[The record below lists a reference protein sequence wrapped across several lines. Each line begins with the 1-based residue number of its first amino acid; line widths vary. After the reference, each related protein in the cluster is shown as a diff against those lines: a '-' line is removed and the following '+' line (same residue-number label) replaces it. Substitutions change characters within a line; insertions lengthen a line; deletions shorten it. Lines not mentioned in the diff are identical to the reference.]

1 MCGIVAFKGKSFDA
15 GKVVFEGL
23 KLLEYRGYD
32 SAGVALLSENKDLKI
47 FKKQGRV
54 ANSENLF
61 SEANIRSN
69 ISIGHTRWATHGEP
83 SDKNSHPILSFNKKF
98 TIVHNGIIENY
109 KELKKV
115 LEDEG
120 YSFLTDT
127 DTEVLVNFLESCISK
142 SSSVEEGLTFGLSKV
157 EGAYGIVIMDN
168 ENPENLY
175 AARKGS
181 PLAIG
186 KFDGNF
192 ILASDA
198 TPIVKYTDKVIY
210 LDDNSLVKIER
221 DSFKIFDFDLNI
233 KNKKFQKVDVELQ
246 KVELGEFDSYMLK
259 EIMEQP
265 FSLSQTMLGRVKEN
279 EITLGGINKYVDKLL
294 EAKRIIIIGCGTSW
308 HAALTAEYFLEKYLK
323 IPVEVEY
330 ASEFRYR
337 NPIIYES
344 DIVFVVSQSGETADT
359 LEATKIAK
367 EKGAT
372 VLGIVNS
379 VGSSI
384 ARETHE
390 GCYLHAGPE
399 IGVASTKAYTS
410 QLLVFFMIG
419 IKVASI
425 KNNISDTKYL
435 KMINRLKE
443 LPDKVKEV
451 LSNVSEIED
460 IAKKI
465 FKKDHCLF
473 MSRGNNFPVALEG
486 ALKLKEISYI
496 HAEGYPAA
504 ELKHGPIALIDE
516 NMPVVVI
523 CTKSDEYDKMLSNV
537 MEIKARKAIVIGIVD
552 PKNFHMKK
560 HFDYSIEVP
569 NTSKD
574 FSPILNQIPLQ
585 LIAYFCAI
593 YRGCDVDKPRNL
605 AKSVTVE

>member
-32 SAGVALLSENKDLKI
+32 SAGIALISENKDLKI

-69 ISIGHTRWATHGEP
+69 ICIGHTRWATHGEP

-109 KELKKV
+109 KELKKI

-120 YSFLTDT
+120 YSFSTDT

-157 EGAYGIVIMDN
+157 EGAYGIVIMEN
-168 ENPENLY
+168 ENTENLY

-186 KFDGNF
+186 KFNGNF

-210 LDDNSLVKIER
+210 LDDDSLIKIEK
-221 DSFKIFDFDLNI
+221 DSFKIFDFDLNV

-265 FSLSQTMLGRVKEN
+265 LSLSQTMLGRVKEN
-279 EITLGGINKYVDKLL
+279 EITLGGINRYVDKLL

-419 IKVASI
+419 IKAAYL
-425 KNNISDTKYL
+425 KENISKSKYQ
-435 KMINRLKE
+435 KMIRQLTE
-443 LPDKVKEV
+443 LPDKVKEI
-451 LSNVSEIED
+451 LSDISPIEN

-465 FKKDHCLF
+465 YKKDHCMF
-473 MSRGNNFPVALEG
+473 MGRGNNFPAALEG

-516 NMPVVVI
+516 NMPAIVI

-537 MEIKARKAIVIGIVD
+537 MEIKARKAIIIGIVD
-552 PKNFHMKK
+552 PKNLHMKG

-574 FSPILNQIPLQ
+574 FSPLLNQIPLQ

>member
-1 MCGIVAFKGKSFDA
+1 MCGIVAYKGPELDA
-15 GKVVFEGL
+15 GKIVYNGL

-32 SAGVALLSENKDLKI
+32 SSGIAIINSKKVKI
-47 FKKQGRV
+47 FKKKGKV
-54 ANSENLF
+54 KYSEEIFKNSKLK
-61 SEANIRSN
+61 SN
-69 ISIGHTRWATHGEP
+69 IGIGHTRWATHGEP
-83 SDKNSHPILSFNKKF
+83 SNINSHPILSYHKKL

-109 KELKKV
+109 KELKLI
-115 LEDEG
+115 LEEEN
-120 YSFLTDT
+120 YKFHTDT
-127 DTEVLVNFLESCISK
+127 DTEVFVNFIELCVSKAESF
-142 SSSVEEGLTFGLSKV
+142 EEGLSYALSKV
-157 EGAYGIVIMDN
+157 TGAFGIVLMVNDDS
-168 ENPENLY
+168 EVLY

-186 KFDGNF
+186 KFNDNF

-198 TPIVKYTDKVIY
+198 SPIIEYTNKIIY
-210 LDDNSLVKIER
+210 LENDTFLKISG
-221 DSFKIFDFDLNI
+221 DSFKIFDFNLNT
-233 KNKKFQKVDVELQ
+233 KNKSFKEVDLELQ
-246 KVELGEFDSYMLK
+246 KVELGKYDTYMLK

-265 FSLSQTMLGRVKEN
+265 DSLTQTMLGRVKEN
-279 EITLGGINKYVDKLL
+279 DITLGGIRSNVNNLL
-294 EAKRIIIIGCGTSW
+294 ETKRIVIIGCGTSW

-337 NPIIYES
+337 NPIINK
-344 DIVFVVSQSGETADT
+344 DNIVLVISQSGETADT

-367 EKGAT
+367 SKGAIT
-372 VLGIVNS
+372 IGIVNA

-384 ARETHE
+384 ARETNE

-399 IGVASTKAYTS
+399 IGVASTKAFTS
-410 QLLVFFMIG
+410 QLLVLFMIG
-419 IKVASI
+419 IKAGYL
-425 KNNISDTKYL
+425 KGHISESKYY
-435 KMINRLKE
+435 KMINHLKE
-443 LPDKVKEV
+443 MPSKVD
-451 LSNVSEIED
+451 EILRKSSLVEKV
-460 IAKKI
+460 AKKI
-465 FKKDHCLF
+465 YKKNHCLF

-504 ELKHGPIALIDE
+504 ELKHGPIALIDK

-523 CTKSDEYDKMLSNV
+523 CTKSDEYEKMLSNV

-560 HFDYSIEVP
+560 HFDHYIEVP
-569 NTSKD
+569 DTSKD
-574 FSPILNQIPLQ
+574 FSPIINQIPLQ
-585 LIAYFCAI
+585 LIAYYCAI

>member
-61 SEANIRSN
+61 SDANIRSN
-69 ISIGHTRWATHGEP
+69 ICIGHTRWATHGEP

-109 KELKKV
+109 KELKKI
-115 LEDEG
+115 LKDEG

-127 DTEVLVNFLESCISK
+127 DTEVLVNFLEFCISK
-142 SSSVEEGLTFGLSKV
+142 SNSVEEGLTFGLSKV

-210 LDDNSLVKIER
+210 LDDNSLIKIEK

-419 IKVASI
+419 IKAAYL
-425 KNNISDTKYL
+425 KENISKSKYQ
-435 KMINRLKE
+435 KMIRQLTE
-443 LPDKVKEV
+443 LPDKVKET
-451 LSNVSEIED
+451 LSDVSSIEK

-465 FKKDHCLF
+465 YKKDHCIF
-473 MSRGNNFPVALEG
+473 MGRGNNFPVALEG

-516 NMPVVVI
+516 NMPAVVI

-537 MEIKARKAIVIGIVD
+537 MEIKARKAIVVGIVD
-552 PKNFHMKK
+552 PKNFHMKSN
-560 HFDYSIEVP
+560 FDYSIEVP

>member
-54 ANSENLF
+54 ANAENLF
-61 SEANIRSN
+61 SDANIRSN
-69 ISIGHTRWATHGEP
+69 ICIGHTRWATHGEP
-83 SDKNSHPILSFNKKF
+83 CDKNSHPILSFNKKF

-109 KELKKV
+109 KELKKI
-115 LEDEG
+115 LKDEG
-120 YSFLTDT
+120 YSFSTET

-157 EGAYGIVIMDN
+157 EGAYGIVIMEN
-168 ENPENLY
+168 ENTENLY

-186 KFDGNF
+186 KFNGNF

-210 LDDNSLVKIER
+210 LDDDSIIKIEK
-221 DSFKIFDFDLNI
+221 DSFKIFDFDLNV

-337 NPIIYES
+337 DPIIYES

-367 EKGAT
+367 KKGAT

-419 IKVASI
+419 IKAAYL
-425 KNNISDTKYL
+425 KENISKSKYQ
-435 KMINRLKE
+435 KMIRQLTE
-443 LPDKVKEV
+443 LPEKVKET
-451 LSNVSEIED
+451 LSDVSSIEK
-460 IAKKI
+460 IANKI
-465 FKKDHCLF
+465 YKKDHCMF
-473 MSRGNNFPVALEG
+473 MGRGNNFPVALEG

-516 NMPVVVI
+516 NMPAVVI

-552 PKNFHMKK
+552 PKNFHMKSN
-560 HFDYSIEVP
+560 FDYSIEVP

-593 YRGCDVDKPRNL
+593 NRGCDVDKPRNL

>member
-1 MCGIVAFKGKSFDA
+1 MCGIVAFKGNSYDA
-15 GKVVFEGL
+15 GKVVYEGL

-32 SAGVALLSENKDLKI
+32 SAGIALISENNDLKI
-47 FKKQGRV
+47 FKKKGRV
-54 ANSENLF
+54 SNSENLF
-61 SEANIRSN
+61 LESKIKSS
-69 ISIGHTRWATHGEP
+69 ICIGHTRWATHGEP
-83 SDKNSHPILSFNKKF
+83 NDRNSHPILSFNKKF
-98 TIVHNGIIENY
+98 TLVHNGIIENY
-109 KELKKV
+109 KELKKI
-115 LEDEG
+115 LEEEG
-120 YSFLTDT
+120 YQFSTDT

-142 SSSVEEGLTFGLSKV
+142 SKSLEEGLTYGLSKV
-157 EGAYGIVIMDN
+157 EGAYGIVLMDN
-168 ENPENLY
+168 QNPDNLY

-181 PLAIG
+181 PLAVG
-186 KFDGNF
+186 KFDENF

-198 TPIVKYTDKVIY
+198 TPIVKYTKEVIY
-210 LDDNSLVKIER
+210 LDDNTLIKIEKE
-221 DSFKIFDFDLNI
+221 SFKIFDFDLNV
-233 KNKKFQKVDVELQ
+233 KNKNFQEVDVELQ

-279 EITLGGINKYVDKLL
+279 KITLGGINKYVDKLL

-308 HAALTAEYFLEKYLK
+308 HAALTAEYFLEKFLN

-337 NPIIYES
+337 NPIIYKS

-367 EKGAT
+367 KKGAT

-410 QLLVFFMIG
+410 QLLVFYMIG
-419 IKVASI
+419 IKAAYL
-425 KNNISDTKYL
+425 KENISESKYL
-435 KMINRLKE
+435 KMIKQLNE
-443 LPDKVKEV
+443 LPGKVEQV
-451 LSNVSEIED
+451 LSDISSIEN
-460 IAKKI
+460 IAKNI
-465 FKKDHCLF
+465 YNKDHCMF
-473 MSRGNNFPVALEG
+473 MGRGNNFPVALEG

-516 NMPVVVI
+516 NMPAVVI
-523 CTKSDEYDKMLSNV
+523 CTKSNEYDKMLSNV

-552 PKNFHMKK
+552 PKNFHMKSN
-560 HFDYSIEVP
+560 FDYSIEVP

>member
-54 ANSENLF
+54 TNSENLF

-69 ISIGHTRWATHGEP
+69 ICIGHTRWATHGEP

-109 KELKKV
+109 KELKKI

-210 LDDNSLVKIER
+210 LDDNSLIKIEK

-367 EKGAT
+367 EKRAT

-419 IKVASI
+419 IKAASI

-435 KMINRLKE
+435 KMIRRLKE
-443 LPDKVKEV
+443 LPDKVEEV
-451 LSNVSEIED
+451 LSNVSKIED

-574 FSPILNQIPLQ
+574 FSPIVNQIPLQ

>member
-1 MCGIVAFKGKSFDA
+1 MCGIVAYKGPKLNA
-15 GKVVFEGL
+15 GKVVFDGL

-32 SAGVALLSENKDLKI
+32 SSGIAIHNNGNIKV
-47 FKKQGRV
+47 FKKKGKV
-54 ANSENLF
+54 KNSEKLF
-61 SEANIRSN
+61 KNSKISSN

-83 SDKNSHPILSFNKKF
+83 SDVNSHPIISYKRKY

-109 KELKKV
+109 KELRIL
-115 LEDEG
+115 LEEEG
-120 YSFLTDT
+120 YKFQTDT
-127 DTEVLVNFLESCISK
+127 DTEVLVNFIESCTSK
-142 SSSVEEGLTFGLSKV
+142 SEGFAKGFSYALSKV
-157 EGAYGIVIMDN
+157 TGAFGIVLMVNDDS
-168 ENPENLY
+168 EVLY

-186 KFDGNF
+186 QFNGNF

-198 TPIVKYTDKVIY
+198 SPIVKYTNKIIY
-210 LDDNSLVKIER
+210 LENDTFLKISG
-221 DSFKIFDFDLNI
+221 DSFKIFDFNLNT
-233 KNKKFQKVDVELQ
+233 KNKSFEEVDLELQ
-246 KVELGEFDSYMLK
+246 KVELGKYDTYMLK

-265 FSLSQTMLGRVKEN
+265 SSLTQTMLGRVKDN
-279 EITLGGINKYVDKLL
+279 DITLGGIRSNVNNLL
-294 EAKRIIIIGCGTSW
+294 EAKRIVIIGCGTSW

-337 NPIIYES
+337 DPIINKD
-344 DIVFVVSQSGETADT
+344 DIVFVISQSGETADT

-367 EKGAT
+367 SKGAIT
-372 VLGIVNS
+372 IGIVNA

-384 ARETHE
+384 ARETNE

-399 IGVASTKAYTS
+399 IGVASTKAFTS
-410 QLLVFFMIG
+410 QLLVLFMIG
-419 IKVASI
+419 IKSGYL
-425 KNNISDTKYL
+425 KGNISEAKYY
-435 KMINRLKE
+435 KMINQLKE
-443 LPDKVKEV
+443 IPSKVD
-451 LSNVSEIED
+451 EIIRESSL
-460 IAKKI
+460 IEKVAKKI
-465 FKKDHCLF
+465 YKKNHCLF

-504 ELKHGPIALIDE
+504 ELKHGPIALIDK

-523 CTKSDEYDKMLSNV
+523 CTKSDEYEKILSNV
-537 MEIKARKAIVIGIVD
+537 MEIKARKAIVIGVLD

-560 HFDYSIEVP
+560 HFDHYIEVP
-569 NTSKD
+569 DTSKD
-574 FSPILNQIPLQ
+574 FSPIINQIPLQ
-585 LIAYFCAI
+585 LIAYYCAI

>member
-1 MCGIVAFKGKSFDA
+1 MCGIVAFKGNSYDA
-15 GKVVFEGL
+15 GKVVYEGL

-32 SAGVALLSENKDLKI
+32 SAGIALISENNDLKI
-47 FKKQGRV
+47 FKKKGRV
-54 ANSENLF
+54 SNSENLF
-61 SEANIRSN
+61 LESKIKSS
-69 ISIGHTRWATHGEP
+69 ICIGHTRWATHGEP
-83 SDKNSHPILSFNKKF
+83 NDRNSHPILSFNKKF
-98 TIVHNGIIENY
+98 TLVHNGIIENY
-109 KELKKV
+109 KELKKI
-115 LEDEG
+115 LEEEG
-120 YSFLTDT
+120 YQFSTDT

-142 SSSVEEGLTFGLSKV
+142 SKSLEEGLTYGLSKV
-157 EGAYGIVIMDN
+157 EGAYGIVLMDN
-168 ENPENLY
+168 NNPDNLY

-181 PLAIG
+181 PLAVG
-186 KFDGNF
+186 KFDENF

-198 TPIVKYTDKVIY
+198 TPIVKYTKEVIY
-210 LDDNSLVKIER
+210 LDDNTLIKIEKE
-221 DSFKIFDFDLNI
+221 SFKIFDFDLNV
-233 KNKKFQKVDVELQ
+233 KNKNFQEVDVELQ

-279 EITLGGINKYVDKLL
+279 KITLGGINKYVDKLL

-308 HAALTAEYFLEKYLK
+308 HAALTAEYFLEKFLN

-337 NPIIYES
+337 NPIIYKS

-367 EKGAT
+367 KKGAT

-410 QLLVFFMIG
+410 QLLVFYMIG
-419 IKVASI
+419 IKAAYL
-425 KNNISDTKYL
+425 KENISESKYL
-435 KMINRLKE
+435 KMIKQLNE
-443 LPDKVKEV
+443 LPGKVEQV
-451 LSNVSEIED
+451 LSDISSIEN

-465 FKKDHCLF
+465 YNKDHCIF
-473 MSRGNNFPVALEG
+473 MGRGNNFPVSLEG

-516 NMPVVVI
+516 NMPAVVI
-523 CTKSDEYDKMLSNV
+523 CTKSNEYDKMLSNV

-552 PKNFHMKK
+552 PKNFHMKSN
-560 HFDYSIEVP
+560 FDYSIEVP

>member
-15 GKVVFEGL
+15 GKVVYEGL

-32 SAGVALLSENKDLKI
+32 SAGIALISEKKNFKI
-47 FKKQGRV
+47 FKKKGRV
-54 ANSENLF
+54 TKSENLF
-61 SEANIRSN
+61 LDANVRSN
-69 ISIGHTRWATHGEP
+69 ICIGHTRWATHGEP

-98 TIVHNGIIENY
+98 SIVHNGIIENY
-109 KELKKV
+109 KELKKI
-115 LEDEG
+115 LEEEG
-120 YSFLTDT
+120 YQFFTET
-127 DTEVLVNFLESCISK
+127 DTEVLVNFLESCILKSK
-142 SSSVEEGLTFGLSKV
+142 TVEEGITFGLSKI
-157 EGAYGIVIMDN
+157 EGAYGIVLM
-168 ENPENLY
+168 ENNNPDNLY

-186 KFDGNF
+186 KFEDNF

-210 LDDNSLVKIER
+210 LDNNSLLKIEK
-221 DSFKIFDFDLNI
+221 DTFEIFDFDLNI
-233 KNKKFQKVDVELQ
+233 RNKEFQKVDVELQ

-265 FSLSQTMLGRVKEN
+265 FSLSQTMLGRVKKN
-279 EITLGGINKYVDKLL
+279 EITLGGINNYVDKLL

-419 IKVASI
+419 IKAAYR
-425 KNNISDTKYL
+425 KENISKSKYQ
-435 KMINRLKE
+435 KMIRQLTE
-443 LPDKVKEV
+443 LPDKVKEI
-451 LSNVSEIED
+451 LSDVSSLEK

-465 FKKDHCLF
+465 YKKDHCMF
-473 MSRGNNFPVALEG
+473 MGRGNNFPVALEG

-516 NMPVVVI
+516 NMPAVVI

-537 MEIKARKAIVIGIVD
+537 MEIKARKAIVVGIVD
-552 PKNFHMKK
+552 PKNFHMKSN
-560 HFDYSIEVP
+560 FDYSIEVP

>member
-1 MCGIVAFKGKSFDA
+1 MCGIVAYKGPELDA
-15 GKVVFEGL
+15 GKIVYDGL

-32 SAGVALLSENKDLKI
+32 SSGIAVIKNKKVKI
-47 FKKQGRV
+47 FKKKGKV
-54 ANSENLF
+54 KYSEEIFKNSKLK
-61 SEANIRSN
+61 SN
-69 ISIGHTRWATHGEP
+69 IGIGHTRWATHGEP
-83 SDKNSHPILSFNKKF
+83 SDINSHPIISYNKRL

-109 KELKKV
+109 KELKLL
-115 LEDEG
+115 LEEEN
-120 YSFLTDT
+120 YKFYTDT
-127 DTEVLVNFLESCISK
+127 DTEVFVNFIELCLSK
-142 SSSVEEGLTFGLSKV
+142 AKSFEEGLSYALSKV
-157 EGAYGIVIMDN
+157 TGAFGIVLMVNND
-168 ENPENLY
+168 PEILY

-186 KFDGNF
+186 KFNDNF
-192 ILASDA
+192 IIASDA
-198 TPIVKYTDKVIY
+198 SPIIEYTNKIIY
-210 LDDNSLVKIER
+210 LEDDTFLKIKKNN
-221 DSFKIFDFDLNI
+221 FKIYDYDL
-233 KNKKFQKVDVELQ
+233 KSVKKIFKEVDVELQ
-246 KVELGEFDSYMLK
+246 KVDLGKYDSYMLK

-265 FSLSQTMLGRVKEN
+265 NSLTQTMLGRVKDN
-279 EITLGGINKYVDKLL
+279 EITLGGIRENVNNLL

-337 NPIIYES
+337 DPIIYKN
-344 DIVFVVSQSGETADT
+344 DIVFVISQSGETADT
-359 LEATKIAK
+359 LEATKIARK
-367 EKGAT
+367 KGAK

-384 ARETHE
+384 ARETDE

-399 IGVASTKAYTS
+399 IGVASTKAFTS

-419 IKVASI
+419 IKAGYL
-425 KNNISDTKYL
+425 KGNISDLKYH
-435 KMINRLKE
+435 KMISQLKE
-443 LPDKVKEV
+443 LPLKVQESLEKNS
-451 LSNVSEIED
+451 LIEK

-465 FKKDHCLF
+465 YKNDHCLF

-504 ELKHGPIALIDE
+504 ELKHGPIALIDK

-523 CTKSDEYDKMLSNV
+523 CTKSDEYEKTLNNV
-537 MEIKARKAIVIGIVD
+537 MEIKARKAKVIGVVD

-585 LIAYFCAI
+585 LIAYHCAVL
-593 YRGCDVDKPRNL
+593 RGCDVDKPRNL

>member
-54 ANSENLF
+54 TNSENLF
-61 SEANIRSN
+61 SDANIRSN
-69 ISIGHTRWATHGEP
+69 ICIGHTRWATHGEP

-109 KELKKV
+109 KELKKI
-115 LEDEG
+115 LKDEG
-120 YSFLTDT
+120 YSFSTDT
-127 DTEVLVNFLESCISK
+127 DTEVLVNFLEFCISN

-210 LDDNSLVKIER
+210 LDDNSFIKIEKN
-221 DSFKIFDFDLNI
+221 SFKIFDFDLNI

-419 IKVASI
+419 IKAAYL
-425 KNNISDTKYL
+425 KENISKSKYQ
-435 KMINRLKE
+435 KMIRQLTE
-443 LPDKVKEV
+443 LPDKVKET
-451 LSNVSEIED
+451 LSDVSSIEK

-465 FKKDHCLF
+465 YKKDHCMF
-473 MSRGNNFPVALEG
+473 MGRGNNFPVALEG

-516 NMPVVVI
+516 NMPAVVI

-537 MEIKARKAIVIGIVD
+537 MEIKARKAIVVGIVD
-552 PKNFHMKK
+552 PKNFHMKSN
-560 HFDYSIEVP
+560 FDYSIEVP

>member
-54 ANSENLF
+54 TNSENLF

-69 ISIGHTRWATHGEP
+69 ICIGHTRWATHGEP

-109 KELKKV
+109 KELKKI

-210 LDDNSLVKIER
+210 LDDNSLIKIEK

-419 IKVASI
+419 IKAASI

-435 KMINRLKE
+435 KMISRLKE

-451 LSNVSEIED
+451 LSNVSQIED

-574 FSPILNQIPLQ
+574 FSPIVNQIPLQ

>member
-61 SEANIRSN
+61 SDANIRSN
-69 ISIGHTRWATHGEP
+69 ICIGHTRWATHGEP

-109 KELKKV
+109 KELKKI

-210 LDDNSLVKIER
+210 LDDNSLIKIEK

-435 KMINRLKE
+435 KMISRLKE

-460 IAKKI
+460 IAKNI

-574 FSPILNQIPLQ
+574 FSPIVNQIPLQ